1 MAIAVWA
8 EQAYVY
14 PLTPQH
20 ECSTVELSSL
30 PSQVSSQASSQ
41 IAAQMSLLLL
51 RKTLDLQASSITGLV
66 QAAAPASMAS
76 NPPNLGNSIDVM
88 A

>member
-1 MAIAVWA
+1 M

-14 PLTPQH
+14 PLNL
-20 ECSTVELSSL
+20 EVEQIAVDISSIS
-30 PSQVSSQASSQ
+30 SQVSSQASAQ
-41 IAAQMSLLLL
+41 MAAQMSLLLL
-51 RKTLDLQASSITGLV
+51 RKTLELQAANIGGLMQSV
-66 QAAAPASMAS
+66 APASMPS

>member
-1 MAIAVWA
+1 M
-8 EQAYVY
+8 
-14 PLTPQH
+14 
-20 ECSTVELSSL
+20 ELGSIV
-30 PSQVSSQASSQ
+30 SQVSGQASTQ

-51 RKTLDLQASSITGLV
+51 RKTLELQAANISGLV
-66 QAAAPASMAS
+66 QSAAPVSTAS

>member
-1 MAIAVWA
+1 MAIAGWA

-14 PLTPQH
+14 LLSPLH
-20 ECSTVELSSL
+20 ECSNVELSSL
-30 PSQVSSQASSQ
+30 PSQISSQASTQ

-51 RKTLDLQASSITGLV
+51 RKTLELQASSITGLV

-76 NPPNLGNSIDVM
+76 NPPHLGNSVDVM